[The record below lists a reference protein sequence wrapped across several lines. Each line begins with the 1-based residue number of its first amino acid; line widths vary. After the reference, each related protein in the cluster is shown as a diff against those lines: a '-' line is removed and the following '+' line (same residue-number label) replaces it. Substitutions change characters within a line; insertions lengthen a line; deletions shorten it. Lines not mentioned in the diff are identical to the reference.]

1 MHNPLMP
8 KAQSVIPVERIISSI
23 YLVRGEKV
31 MLDSDLAQL
40 YGVTTSRLNEQV
52 KRNIDR
58 FPRDFA
64 FQLTRAEFDSLR
76 SQIATLKDGG
86 RGRHRKYLPYVFTE
100 HGVAMLSSV
109 LHSKKA
115 VEVNISIIR
124 AFITVRQMLATN
136 RDLARKVQEH
146 DQKITVLV
154 DAVQK
159 LLTPPPAPKKNPI
172 GYVPSE
178 D

>member
-1 MHNPLMP
+1 
-8 KAQSVIPVERIISSI
+8 
-23 YLVRGEKV
+23 
-31 MLDSDLAQL
+31 
-40 YGVTTSRLNEQV
+40 
-52 KRNIDR
+52 
-58 FPRDFA
+58 
-64 FQLTRAEFDSLR
+64 
-76 SQIATLKDGG
+76 
-86 RGRHRKYLPYVFTE
+86 
-100 HGVAMLSSV
+100 MLSSV

-115 VEVNISIIR
+115 VEVNIGIIR

-136 RDLARKVQEH
+136 RELARKVQEH

-159 LLTPPPAPKKNPI
+159 LLTPPPTPKKNPI